1 MPHLLSG
8 KDDKLLGLSHQ
19 VGAPP
24 KQAKGTAALT

>member
-1 MPHLLSG
+1 MRHLLSG

-24 KQAKGTAALT
+24 KQAQVTAVLT